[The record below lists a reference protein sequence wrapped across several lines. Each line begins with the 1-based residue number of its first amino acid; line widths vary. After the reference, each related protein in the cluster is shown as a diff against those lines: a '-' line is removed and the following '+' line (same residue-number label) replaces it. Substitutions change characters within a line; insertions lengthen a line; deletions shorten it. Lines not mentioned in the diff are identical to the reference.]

1 MGDKKRVDT
10 NTNFEGKS
18 VQVHGNDL
26 KSGSLLDQ
34 SLSRLSDEQTN
45 NLLEKAAE
53 EAIKLEVKAREQ
65 NLDYVIGR
73 KATEDHIDTFS
84 HLDRNGKLTRHKMT
98 SDIKT
103 GAGNMKIES
112 KSGASCFV
120 ATVAYGNQD
129 HPDVVF
135 LRKFRDEVLLRSS
148 KGRSF
153 IDWYW
158 RTGPKLAKIIN
169 QSKLMIS
176 CSRLLISCL
185 VSMIRR
191 FS

>member
-1 MGDKKRVDT
+1 MRGKNKVGTDINVED
-10 NTNFEGKS
+10 KS
-18 VQVHGNDL
+18 VKLHGNGL
-26 KSGSLLDQ
+26 KLGSLLDQ
-34 SLSRLSDEQTN
+34 SLSRLSEGQIN

-53 EAIKLEVKAREQ
+53 EALRLDVKAQEQ

-73 KATEDHIDTFS
+73 KEIENHIDTFNQ
-84 HLDRNGKLTRHKMT
+84 LDRNGKLTRHKVEA
-98 SDIKT
+98 DIKT

-112 KSGASCFV
+112 KYGPTCFV

-135 LRKFRDEVLLRSS
+135 LRKFRDEVLVKSS

-158 RTGPKLAKIIN
+158 RTGPKLAQTIK
-169 QSKLMIS
+169 QSKIMIS
-176 CSRLLISCL
+176 CSRWLIGCL
-185 VSMIRR
+185 VFMIRR
-191 FS
+191 FL